1 MGAISANLRM
11 WPMGWAPAF
20 QAGKPSSSLGF
31 RSNSGVSEH
40 LAPMISRGNGGR
52 YVLDPKGSGAAGAL
66 GGVRTTSR
74 VRTQPNWINAPVAK
88 LADAPASGA
97 GFLGVRPSP
106 GAPRLSQISEEGPDY
121 LCGMSHG
128 DKGAHAPVSA
138 LLRDFFNALLAQPVE
153 HPPCKR

>member
-11 WPMGWAPAF
+11 WPSGWATAF
-20 QAGKPSSSLGF
+20 HAVQPGSIPGI

-74 VRTQPNWINAPVAK
+74 DRAQPNWINAPVAK
-88 LADAPASGA
+88 LADAPASEV
-97 GFLGVRPSP
+97 GFFGSSTLPWGTKTFSD
-106 GAPRLSQISEEGPDY
+106 L
-121 LCGMSHG
+121 
-128 DKGAHAPVSA
+128 
-138 LLRDFFNALLAQPVE
+138 
-153 HPPCKR
+153 